1 MFSVG
6 EDGALFMFKVADKE
20 GRGLKRDKEIV
31 FSEEI
36 LITKSDL
43 EEKVRI
49 THKPTFAVTCMYVH
63 NQCLKF
69 QSLSCVLRASL
80 LTPCPLLC
88 TEHTHV

>member
-20 GRGLKRDKEIV
+20 GRGPKRDKEIV

-43 EEKVRI
+43 EEKVDI
-49 THKPTFAVTCMYVH
+49 CGTS
-63 NQCLKF
+63 QE
-69 QSLSCVLRASL
+69 
-80 LTPCPLLC
+80 CPKR
-88 TEHTHV
+88 TG

>member
-43 EEKVRI
+43 EEKVC
-49 THKPTFAVTCMYVH
+49 TYVCTYECTYVCMYMWI
-63 NQCLKF
+63 
-69 QSLSCVLRASL
+69 
-80 LTPCPLLC
+80 P
-88 TEHTHV
+88 HTRF

>member
-43 EEKVRI
+43 EEKVCTCACTYVRMFI
-49 THKPTFAVTCMYVH
+49 CMYMW
-63 NQCLKF
+63 L
-69 QSLSCVLRASL
+69 
-80 LTPCPLLC
+80 P
-88 TEHTHV
+88 HTRS

>member
-43 EEKVRI
+43 EEKVRMYI
-49 THKPTFAVTCMYVH
+49 CMHIWLPHMGY
-63 NQCLKF
+63 
-69 QSLSCVLRASL
+69 
-80 LTPCPLLC
+80 
-88 TEHTHV
+88 

>member
-43 EEKVRI
+43 EEKVRMSI
-49 THKPTFAVTCMYVH
+49 CMH
-63 NQCLKF
+63 IWLP
-69 QSLSCVLRASL
+69 RMG
-80 LTPCPLLC
+80 
-88 TEHTHV
+88 H

>member
-43 EEKVRI
+43 EEKVCTYVRMYI
-49 THKPTFAVTCMYVH
+49 CMH
-63 NQCLKF
+63 IWLP
-69 QSLSCVLRASL
+69 RMG
-80 LTPCPLLC
+80 
-88 TEHTHV
+88 H